1 MKKTKKKL
9 KTTLA
14 NMLLYTIVWGM
25 WTSFIIF
32 GFTQNTI
39 YQEEEMDIYN
49 YLKDELKRFNRMND
63 LLEKKINKNEAISN
77 EPEQI
82 ICNVIAMCEIATTI
96 YKYNQT

>member
-39 YQEEEMDIYN
+39 Y
-49 YLKDELKRFNRMND
+49 
-63 LLEKKINKNEAISN
+63 
-77 EPEQI
+77 
-82 ICNVIAMCEIATTI
+82 
-96 YKYNQT
+96 